1 MKPIGYKKPKG
12 TVFTIAIVVKTRCK
26 ELALADSVTLHTLI
40 HFKSVK
46 TNINAKVEAFKP
58 VSDAKSFIWR
68 LCVFWV
74 FHQ

>member
-40 HFKSVK
+40 HFKSLK
-46 TNINAKVEAFKP
+46 TNMPAV
-58 VSDAKSFIWR
+58 
-68 LCVFWV
+68 
-74 FHQ
+74 